1 MSLSEITP
9 GVAGGQCNAIFRAK
23 QNKHHLFSE
32 FRSRK
37 LQRIEAFMSVV
48 YFNDLCHPSSQI
60 RKTAC
65 HLHSK
70 ECMYNEKSIGPS

>member
-1 MSLSEITP
+1 MSI
-9 GVAGGQCNAIFRAK
+9 
-23 QNKHHLFSE
+23 
-32 FRSRK
+32 
-37 LQRIEAFMSVV
+37 V